1 MADIIFECPSCN
13 QRISAAPTFQG
24 TEVQCPS
31 CHQRFV
37 VPHSQ
42 NQNPPRDPIPNPT
55 PPAKSAPAESS
66 IRRALQQLRSVLV
79 NGEVIEA
86 WAIQHRFF
94 AITHRRII
102 IAATSGR
109 LIAFSRGLV
118 SGFEMTD
125 LRWQDLRNAKVR
137 VGIFGATLQLSS
149 STMSDL
155 ASGAST
161 EHSLH
166 CLGLQKDQ
174 AQQIYRIAQ
183 SHEQA
188 WREKRRIRELE
199 EMRAQ
204 SGGIQFAPQPG
215 HPGQSSAQP
224 TDPAA
229 RLQQAK
235 QMLDNHLISDSEY
248 ESLRARIIAGT

>member
-1 MADIIFECPSCN
+1 
-13 QRISAAPTFQG
+13 
-24 TEVQCPS
+24 
-31 CHQRFV
+31 
-37 VPHSQ
+37 
-42 NQNPPRDPIPNPT
+42 
-55 PPAKSAPAESS
+55 
-66 IRRALQQLRSVLV
+66 
-79 NGEVIEA
+79 
-86 WAIQHRFF
+86 
-94 AITHRRII
+94 
-102 IAATSGR
+102 
-109 LIAFSRGLV
+109 
-118 SGFEMTD
+118 MTD

-155 ASGAST
+155 ASNASA
-161 EHSLH
+161 ERFLDYP
-166 CLGLQKDQ
+166 GLQKHQ

-215 HPGQSSAQP
+215 YPGQSSAQP

>member
-1 MADIIFECPSCN
+1 MADIIFECPYCN

-37 VPHSQ
+37 VPHPQ
-42 NQNPPRDPIPNPT
+42 NQNPPRDPIPNPN
-55 PPAKSAPAESS
+55 PPAKSPPAELS
-66 IRRALQQLRSVLV
+66 IRQALQQLRSILV

-94 AITHRRII
+94 ALTHRRVI

-137 VGIFGATLQLSS
+137 VGIFGATLQISS

-155 ASGAST
+155 ASGPST

-166 CLGLQKDQ
+166 CLGLRKDQ

-215 HPGQSSAQP
+215 QSAQP
-224 TDPAA
+224 SNHPSDPAA

-235 QMLDNHLISDSEY
+235 QMLDNQLISDSEY

>member
-1 MADIIFECPSCN
+1 MADIIFECPHCN

-24 TEVQCPS
+24 TEVQCPT
-31 CHQRFV
+31 CQQRFV
-37 VPHSQ
+37 VSHPQ
-42 NQNPPRDPIPNPT
+42 NHHPTRDPIPNPN
-55 PPAKSAPAESS
+55 PPAKSAPVEPTL
-66 IRRALQQLRSVLV
+66 RRALQQLRSILV
-79 NGEVIEA
+79 QGEEIEA
-86 WAIQHRFF
+86 WAVQHRLF
-94 AITHRRII
+94 ALTHRRLI

-109 LIAFSRGLV
+109 LIAFTRGLI

-149 STMSDL
+149 SAISDL
-155 ASGAST
+155 ASNPTA
-161 EHSLH
+161 ERFLDYP
-166 CLGLQKDQ
+166 GLQKHQ

-204 SGGIQFAPQPG
+204 SGSIQFAPQPT
-215 HPGQSSAQP
+215 HPN
-224 TDPAA
+224 DPAA

-235 QMLDNHLISDSEY
+235 QMFEDHLISDSEY
-248 ESLRARIIAGT
+248 ESLRAKIIAGT

>member
-31 CHQRFV
+31 CQQRFV

-42 NQNPPRDPIPNPT
+42 NQNPPRDPIPNPN

-155 ASGAST
+155 ASNASA
-161 EHSLH
+161 ERFLDYP
-166 CLGLQKDQ
+166 GLQKHQ

-204 SGGIQFAPQPG
+204 SGGIQFAPHPSHPSQPSN
-215 HPGQSSAQP
+215 HPS
-224 TDPAA
+224 DPAA